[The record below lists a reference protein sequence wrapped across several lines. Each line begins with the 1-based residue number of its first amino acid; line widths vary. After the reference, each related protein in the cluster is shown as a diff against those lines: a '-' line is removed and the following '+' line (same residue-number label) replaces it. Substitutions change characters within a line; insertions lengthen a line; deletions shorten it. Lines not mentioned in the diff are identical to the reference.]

1 MRKEIEDRIPYVNPE
16 IEVIEFQLEESI
28 ATSLDFGPST
38 MCGEEM
44 W

>member
-1 MRKEIEDRIPYVNPE
+1 MNEKNKKEEYVKPMIEI
-16 IEVIEFQLEESI
+16 IEFSLEESI